1 MAKYYVTYSGCQERI
16 YEFDKLNDCIRKAKQ
31 IVDEEGK
38 DTYVRTEGKAEFRSY
53 SVKTYSSPRMKH
65 PRLIK
70 DDEGCICADI
80 PSYKNNGRDTSA
92 RYNFDKNILVIA
104 GKTIE
109 KHPKFKNIDKFE
121 NWVSTYFA
129 QGKDGYDPDKR
140 NE

>member
-16 YEFDKLNDCIRKAKQ
+16 YEADKLNDCIRKAKQ

-70 DDEGCICADI
+70 DDEDCICADI

-104 GKTIE
+104 GKIIE

>member
-16 YEFDKLNDCIRKAKQ
+16 YESDKLNDCIRKAKQ

>member
-16 YEFDKLNDCIRKAKQ
+16 YEADKLNDCIRKAKQ

-65 PRLIK
+65 PRLVK

-80 PSYKNNGRDTSA
+80 QSYKNNGRDTSA
-92 RYNFDKNILVIA
+92 RYNFDKDILVIA

>member
-16 YEFDKLNDCIRKAKQ
+16 YESDKINDCIRKAKQ

-38 DTYVRTEGKAEFRSY
+38 GTYVRTEGKAEFRSY

-104 GKTIE
+104 GKIIE

>member
-16 YEFDKLNDCIRKAKQ
+16 YESDKLNECIRKAKQ

-38 DTYVRTEGKAEFRSY
+38 DTYFRTEGKAEFRSY
-53 SVKTYSSPRMKH
+53 SVKTKTSPRMKH
-65 PRLIK
+65 PRLVK

-92 RYNFDKNILVIA
+92 RYNFDKDILVIA

>member
-16 YEFDKLNDCIRKAKQ
+16 YESDKINDCIRKAKQ

-38 DTYVRTEGKAEFRSY
+38 GTYVRTEGKAEFRSY
-53 SVKTYSSPRMKH
+53 SVKPYSSPRMKH

-104 GKTIE
+104 GKTID
-109 KHPKFKNIDKFE
+109 KHPKFKNIGKFE
-121 NWVSTYFA
+121 DWVNTYFA
-129 QGKDGYDPDKR
+129 KGKDGYNPTR
-140 NE
+140 

>member
-16 YEFDKLNDCIRKAKQ
+16 YEADKLNDCIRKAKQ

-65 PRLIK
+65 PRLVK

-92 RYNFDKNILVIA
+92 R
-104 GKTIE
+104 
-109 KHPKFKNIDKFE
+109 
-121 NWVSTYFA
+121 
-129 QGKDGYDPDKR
+129 
-140 NE
+140 

>member
-16 YEFDKLNDCIRKAKQ
+16 YEADKLNDCIRKAKQ

-65 PRLIK
+65 PRLVK

-80 PSYKNNGRDTSA
+80 PSYKNNGRDTSD
-92 RYNFDKNILVIA
+92 RYNFDKDFLVIA

>member
-16 YEFDKLNDCIRKAKQ
+16 YESDKLNECIRKAKQ

-38 DTYVRTEGKAEFRSY
+38 GTYVRTEGKADFRSY
-53 SVKTYSSPRMKH
+53 SVKTYTSPRMKH

-104 GKTIE
+104 GNIIE

>member
-16 YEFDKLNDCIRKAKQ
+16 YESDKLNECIRKAKQ
-31 IVDEEGK
+31 IVEEESK
-38 DTYVRTEGKAEFRSY
+38 ETYVRTEGKAEFRSY
-53 SVKTYSSPRMKH
+53 SVKPYTSPRMKH
-65 PRLIK
+65 PKLIK

-104 GKTIE
+104 GNIIE

>member
-16 YEFDKLNDCIRKAKQ
+16 YEADKLNDCIRKAKQ

-65 PRLIK
+65 PRLVK

-92 RYNFDKNILVIA
+92 RYNFDKDILVIA